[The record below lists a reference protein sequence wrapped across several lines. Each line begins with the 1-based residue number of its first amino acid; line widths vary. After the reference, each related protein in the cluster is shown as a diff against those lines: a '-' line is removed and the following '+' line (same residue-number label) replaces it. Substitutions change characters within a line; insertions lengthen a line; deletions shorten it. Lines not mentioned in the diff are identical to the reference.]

1 MLSIKNSLASVLL
14 LASYAAA
21 QSAPGQSAINLE
33 VKYCSK
39 ENTGASNAQGENIYQ
54 TLGLCNDHCQ
64 GKFAYAVL
72 QWQECWCSNDKPSET
87 VDVEDCNQ
95 TCPGYPDQKCGNKG
109 AGLYSYVPLDGAPIS
124 SSNGTSS
131 ASSSSGS
138 VSPASNST
146 MPGSST
152 VGSGSSSTSSNST
165 SSAGG
170 NGNGHSGN
178 GTSSDGSDDFNSASS
193 SLSVSALGAAF
204 GFAVSCAFAFAA

>member
-1 MLSIKNSLASVLL
+1 MLSIKSSLASVLL

-21 QSAPGQSAINLE
+21 AAPGQSAINLQVE
-33 VKYCSK
+33 YCSK
-39 ENTGASNAQGENIYQ
+39 QNTGASNAQGENIYQ

-72 QWQECWCSNDKPSET
+72 QYQECWCSNDKPSEM

-109 AGLYSYVPLDGAPIS
+109 AGLYAYVPLDGAPIS

-131 ASSSSGS
+131 ASSAGS
-138 VSPASNST
+138 VSPASNHT
-146 MPGSST
+146 MPGSAT
-152 VGSGSSSTSSNST
+152 GSGPSNST

-170 NGNGHSGN
+170 NGHSNGNGN
-178 GTSSDGSDDFNSASS
+178 GTSSDGSDDSFNSASS